1 MAVQGPIVITGASSG
16 IGAACAQYLDAL
28 GFTVWAGVRST
39 QDGEALTR
47 LTSSRLRG
55 TKKTSTPYTPYWN
68 TGFRGLGEVLGR
80 MSKL

>member
-47 LTSSRLRG
+47 LISS
-55 TKKTSTPYTPYWN
+55 
-68 TGFRGLGEVLGR
+68 
-80 MSKL
+80 